1 MLRQHCRSEQHRR
14 VLACLLECRTK
25 GSAPNLLNIAS
36 TTSNKVTITKAVVI
50 KMNCTDD

>member
-25 GSAPNLLNIAS
+25 GSSPNPLTIAS
-36 TTSNKVTITKAVVI
+36 TTSNKVTITKKVTV
-50 KMNCTDD
+50 KKK